1 MKVKTLFLIVI
12 SVILFTA
19 CSKKLTYIQGK
30 TVEEVAT
37 TYSVMKNIPY
47 GSGVE
52 QQMDIYLAKD
62 AKSLGKRNYTVV
74 FLHGGGYY
82 FSDKSQEERYIE
94 PYLQKGMNII
104 NLSYRLKRGISMATS
119 DLTDALNF
127 LKTNNGN
134 YNLSLEN
141 IIVTVFSA
149 GAHIATNV
157 GVSANNPEYAHKLDN
172 GIKIS
177 GVINFSGLVAGL
189 DIVEKTFLDSEI
201 EAYQMVGKA
210 LFSPEGYESKDV
222 IAVYEPITYFDKAD
236 PLVFLWR
243 G

>member
-94 PYLQKGMNII
+94 PYLQKGRT
-104 NLSYRLKRGISMATS
+104 LST
-119 DLTDALNF
+119 
-127 LKTNNGN
+127 
-134 YNLSLEN
+134 
-141 IIVTVFSA
+141 
-149 GAHIATNV
+149 
-157 GVSANNPEYAHKLDN
+157 
-172 GIKIS
+172 
-177 GVINFSGLVAGL
+177 
-189 DIVEKTFLDSEI
+189 
-201 EAYQMVGKA
+201 
-210 LFSPEGYESKDV
+210 
-222 IAVYEPITYFDKAD
+222 
-236 PLVFLWR
+236 
-243 G
+243 